1 MSGTQES
8 DGNAERDEAD
18 GEPGPG
24 EPVGPEDEDRKSPG
38 GPGSQITPEVEP
50 SGS

>member
-1 MSGTQES
+1 MSGTQQP
-8 DGNAERDEAD
+8 
-18 GEPGPG
+18 EPEEEQEPPPG
-24 EPVGPEDEDRKSPG
+24 SAVGPEDEDRKSPG